1 MQTFFRALGS
11 ALLATA
17 LVGCGLVYKPDV
29 QQGNLLDKK
38 NVTELK
44 PGMTKRQVLL
54 LLGSPSV
61 TSPFEQNRWDYVSTL
76 QKRGRPQKAR
86 TLTLYFQNDALVRT
100 EGDFFPE
107 DSQELLQES
116 KKYKNEYP
124 DEKRKDQK
132 SGVGV
137 SGGTNP
143 PDQGG

>member
-1 MQTFFRALGS
+1 MQTLLRALGS

-38 NVTELK
+38 NVAELK
-44 PGMTKRQVLL
+44 SGMTKRQVLV

-61 TSPFEQNRWDYVSTL
+61 SSPFEQNRWDYVSTL
-76 QKRGRPQKAR
+76 QKRGRQLQAR
-86 TLTLYFQNDALVRT
+86 TLTLYFENDALVRT

-107 DSQELLQES
+107 DSKELLQES
-116 KKYKNEYP
+116 KKYKDQYP
-124 DEKRKDQK
+124 DEKRKEQK
-132 SGVGV
+132 PGAGA

-143 PDQGG
+143 PGQG